1 MATVAPIFSQ
11 ASSATE
17 LRDLIKSDVRF
28 EHMITG
34 ASDTYKKRRQEIAH
48 TAYNP
53 PLIAIRK
60 REN

>member
-1 MATVAPIFSQ
+1 
-11 ASSATE
+11 
-17 LRDLIKSDVRF
+17 
-28 EHMITG
+28 MITG

-60 REN
+60 RKN